1 MSHSFLTNLKRSQE
15 SNRSNALYAASSR
28 SGSNYKHPTLRST
41 SNVVAVP
48 TATPPPHPPLPPP
61 PPQLSMLKMELE
73 SILIMYKPII
83 EDEIY
88 IKIKSLIYSLI
99 LELSAI

>member
-1 MSHSFLTNLKRSQE
+1 MTHSFLTNLKRSQE

-41 SNVVAVP
+41 SNVVAVG
-48 TATPPPHPPLPPP
+48 TATPPPPPPLP
-61 PPQLSMLKMELE
+61 QLKMELE

-83 EDEIY
+83 EDKIY
-88 IKIKSLIYSLI
+88 IKIKSLIESLI